1 MVQHDVHWQLPYWV
15 IKPNQLMMV
24 STHTIISKMKYINNT
39 IKRLRFMVNHYLS

>member
-24 STHTIISKMKYINNT
+24 STHTIISKNEIYKQYN
-39 IKRLRFMVNHYLS
+39 